1 MNTQS
6 NTAFSLLALAIGAF
20 AIGTTE
26 FSPMGLLPNIAHDLG
41 ISIPTAGMLITGYAL
56 GVMLGAPFMTLWFGG
71 FARRNALI
79 FLMAIFTIGNLIAA
93 FSPSY
98 MSLLGARLITS
109 LNHGAFFGIGSVV
122 AASIVPA
129 HKQASAVATMF
140 MGLTIANIGG
150 VPLATWVG
158 QNIGWRM
165 SFLAISLLGVITM
178 LALWKALPSGM
189 VAQKPNVKAELKVLT
204 RTPVVLALLTTV
216 LGAGAMFTLYT
227 YIAPSLTEFTLA
239 SPTFITFML
248 VLIGVG
254 FSIGNHLGGR
264 FADLSINKTLIGF
277 LVLLIV
283 MMVTFPILAQS
294 QIGAAIALVIWGA
307 ATFALVPP
315 LQMRVMSVA
324 HEAPGLAS
332 SVNIG
337 AFNLG
342 NAVGAAAGAL
352 VLDLGWGYSAVSF
365 AGALL
370 AGLGLLLVLFQIK
383 RESSPAQALQQC
395 SD

>member
-26 FSPMGLLPNIAHDLG
+26 FSPMGLLPNIANDLG

-79 FLMAIFTIGNLIAA
+79 FLMAIFTVGNLIAA
-93 FSPSY
+93 FSPNY

-165 SFLAISLLGVITM
+165 SFLAISVLGIITM
-178 LALWKALPSGM
+178 LALWKALPQGM

-227 YIAPSLTEFTLA
+227 YIAPSLTEFTHA
-239 SPTFITFML
+239 SPIFITFML

-315 LQMRVMSVA
+315 LQMGVMSVA

-383 RESSPAQALQQC
+383 RESSPTQALQQC

>member
-6 NTAFSLLALAIGAF
+6 NMAFSLLALAIGAF

-26 FSPMGLLPNIAHDLG
+26 FSPMGLLPNIANDLG

-79 FLMAIFTIGNLIAA
+79 FLMAIFTVGNLLAA

-178 LALWKALPSGM
+178 LALWKALPQGM

-204 RTPVVLALLTTV
+204 RTPVILALLTTV

-227 YIAPSLTEFTLA
+227 YIAPSLAEFTHA

-248 VLIGVG
+248 MLIGVG

-370 AGLGLLLVLFQIK
+370 AGLALLLVLFQIK
-383 RESSPAQALQQC
+383 RESSPAPALQQC